1 MRRKSKDRCPQRQ
14 AKASVGCL
22 NRCSRCRRL
31 RSTAKRAL
39 LLRAPEGPAGLG
51 AAFGSGYKERR
62 RIRSDAPSRADP
74 GASSARRSAPVSAG
88 SARR

>member
-14 AKASVGCL
+14 AKACVGCA

-39 LLRAPEGPAGLG
+39 LLRAQEGPAGLI
-51 AAFGSGYKERR
+51 AAYGSGYRE
-62 RIRSDAPSRADP
+62 
-74 GASSARRSAPVSAG
+74 
-88 SARR
+88 